1 MQKYFFFRS
10 NIDFYNFAIENP
22 DELFS
27 ILIME
32 KPDLE
37 QFLISWISLHLNK
50 GLPVDPVNTLATYG
64 IDSLKAV
71 LLSEDTRN
79 MFGFDWP
86 PYLFFEELSIT
97 QLAAEGRKLMQDL
110 K

>member
-1 MQKYFFFRS
+1 M
-10 NIDFYNFAIENP
+10 ENLC
-22 DELFS
+22 ELLS
-27 ILIME
+27 ILNME

-50 GLPVDPVNTLATYG
+50 GLPVDPANSLATYG
-64 IDSLKAV
+64 IDSLRAV
-71 LLSEDTRN
+71 LLAEDTRN

-97 QLAAEGRKLMQDL
+97 QLSAEGRKLMEDF